1 MKFLLGHSTALNYW
15 RLHDRNETQR
25 KTRATGAFTHPPNKA
40 VLDTLPETSGPI
52 HFIVTD
58 KKAHRRSEGVVCHLS
73 SNLPRNSFL
82 MIGKGIYV
90 STPEACFLQMAAE
103 YPFAKLLK
111 IGFELCGTYSIY
123 DDQLIRREPRM
134 STGSLY
140 EYLSHA
146 TGCKGAKRAA
156 LIVKY
161 LADNSASPM
170 ETALTALL
178 CLPPHRGG
186 YGLPQPL
193 LNYPIKQE
201 HILRY
206 CDLCWPG
213 SKLALEYDSDA
224 HHASPRKLNEDS
236 FRRIQIET
244 TDMHV
249 ISVTKTQL
257 FDPNSFE
264 QLAHVVGRYL
274 GKRIRTNQQDH
285 PVQQMNLRKELFLVD
300 AVRSSVGPRVANKLL
315 DEQRI
320 RSEYAR

>member
-1 MKFLLGHSTALNYW
+1 MIFLLGHNTALNYW

-25 KTRATGAFTHPPNKA
+25 KTRATDAFTHPPNKA
-40 VLDTLPETSGPI
+40 ALDALPKNSGPI

-58 KKAHRRSEGVVCHLS
+58 KKACRRSEEVICHLS

-82 MIGKGIYV
+82 MIRRGIYV
-90 STPEACFLQMAAE
+90 SAPEACFLQLAAE
-103 YPFAKLLK
+103 SSFVKLLK
-111 IGFELCGTYSIY
+111 MGFELCGTYSIY
-123 DDQLIRREPRM
+123 DDRLIRREPRM
-134 STGSLY
+134 STGSLC

-156 LIVKY
+156 LTAKH
-161 LADNSASPM
+161 LANNSASPM
-170 ETALTALL
+170 ETALTVLL
-178 CLPPHRGG
+178 CLPPYRGG
-186 YGLPQPL
+186 YGLPRPH
-193 LNYPIKQE
+193 LNYPIRQE
-201 HILRY
+201 RIIRY
-206 CDLCWPG
+206 CDLCWPE

-224 HHASPRKLNEDS
+224 HHASPHKLNEDS

-274 GKRIRTNQQDH
+274 GKRIRTNQRSH
-285 PVQQMNLRKELFLVD
+285 LAQQMKLRKELFS
-300 AVRSSVGPRVANKLL
+300 R
-315 DEQRI
+315 
-320 RSEYAR
+320 

>member
-1 MKFLLGHSTALNYW
+1 MKFLLGHNTALNYW
-15 RLHDRNETQR
+15 RLHDRNEVQR
-25 KTRATGAFTHPPNKA
+25 KTRAADTFTHPPNKA
-40 VLDTLPETSGPI
+40 VLDALPESSEPT

-58 KKAHRRSEGVVCHLS
+58 KKAYRRNESVVCHLS

-82 MIGKGIYV
+82 MIEKGIYV

-103 YPFAKLLK
+103 CSFAKLLK

-123 DDQLIRREPRM
+123 EDQLIRREPRM
-134 STGSLY
+134 STGSLC
-140 EYLSHA
+140 EYLSHTA
-146 TGCKGAKRAA
+146 GCKGAKRAA
-156 LIVKY
+156 LAVKY

-178 CLPPHRGG
+178 CLPPYRGG
-186 YGLPQPL
+186 YGFPRPH
-193 LNYPIKQE
+193 LNYPIRQE
-201 HILRY
+201 RIIRY
-206 CDLCWPG
+206 CDLCWPD
-213 SKLALEYDSDA
+213 SKLALEYDSDT
-224 HHASPRKLNEDS
+224 HHASPQKLNEDS

-257 FDPNSFE
+257 FDLNSFE

-285 PVQQMNLRKELFLVD
+285 LAQQMNLRKELF
-300 AVRSSVGPRVANKLL
+300 SH
-315 DEQRI
+315 
-320 RSEYAR
+320 